1 MKLAS
6 TLLLAALASG
16 SALGAAAQ
24 PAAEVFPLGRSQLSG
39 AVCEAVR
46 NYDDDLNRFR
56 GARVWNVRCQGW
68 ETQLGKLYLLPQEA
82 AETSW
87 RQQLAARAS
96 CAAPAAHEISGLK
109 SGAQQICGFGASKQ
123 PYIVY
128 TGASGKARLAAAEG
142 FNDLADVLQ
151 AAVGVVAGAK
161 APPAPLAA
169 QTSVASQEIAADFG
183 GPLQGLAAAQAAALQ
198 DPTRLKTRGYVQNNE
213 WRFSDAEN
221 DFRALVTEAES
232 RNAPARERAEA
243 LLNLALNV
251 SNSRRFAEADALF
264 AQAEPYVATADDAL
278 LRARALNYRALHAR
292 NQQDF
297 AKAVTLAQQAL
308 EARTS
313 ARTATRTAASPT
325 AANAGGVVRIT
336 AQLASELNTRVGAQD
351 VLGGQAIDP
360 QSVLLVEDVQALEVI
375 GSSRAAQ
382 DDYPGAK
389 TALDDAW
396 RRLSARDGVGALNVS
411 LSARVQADLAGV
423 ALAQGNADEAVRLD
437 QSALKILRTRHAG
450 TSAEAG
456 LLIELARAQ
465 QARGDAD
472 AALDSYG
479 KAFALFRSQ
488 RGYVGAS
495 ADLSQGYFDL
505 LLARAAADPAHA
517 RDAVARFFDAAETVV
532 SRATAETVNRLALRV
547 ATNDPTSSGL
557 IRAMDDTQRALRMA
571 ESRIATLQI
580 SNAYGGDARAAAD
593 ADLAAQ
599 QKKYEELQV
608 SLLQANPRYLQLV
621 SHAASM
627 DDLQKA
633 LGPDEAYLKVLGL
646 RDKTYVVVVTA
657 GAANA
662 YGVDL
667 SRSKIDAAVKHLRA
681 PMDSASGPPPFDV
694 AASYDLYHTLFGPAE
709 GQLAGVKHLIYE
721 PDGALISLPVATF
734 ATAPADAAT
743 ANQIRRGANYQ
754 GVAWLGA
761 KLDSSL
767 TLSAQSFLD
776 SRKVAASKASRPLLA
791 FGNPQLPRS
800 GEQAYAEVV
809 TRGGQ
814 RSATVE
820 SVCGLTRQAL
830 LNAPPLPETAQEV
843 ANIARTLNA
852 GPQSVV
858 TGAAFSDS
866 EVRARQDLDQYRVVY
881 FATHALLPQPD
892 ACLPEPALLTSLGGA
907 DSDAM
912 LLTSQILQ
920 LKLDADLVVL
930 SACNTGGAGA
940 TDSTETGLTGGGEAL
955 GGLARAMIY
964 AGARGLVVSHWG
976 VDSEATVK
984 LMTDMF
990 GSRAAS
996 QAQALQQAQRSM
1008 QQTARLSHPYYWAA
1022 FTIVGDGRRP
1032 MPGLQ
1037 TAAPEQKA
1045 ALEPAG
1051 AARF

>member
-1 MKLAS
+1 MRYAS
-6 TLLLAALASG
+6 TLLLAALAG
-16 SALGAAAQ
+16 GWAIAAAAQ
-24 PAAEVFPLGRSQLSG
+24 PTAEVFPLGRSQLSG

-46 NYDDDLNRFR
+46 NYDDDLNQFK

-82 AETSW
+82 AETGW
-87 RQQLAARAS
+87 RKQLAARAN
-96 CAAPAAHEISGLK
+96 CAPPAAHEIKGLR

-142 FNDLADVLQ
+142 FGDLADVLQ
-151 AAVGVVAGAK
+151 SAVSVVAGST

-169 QTSVASQEIAADFG
+169 QGSVASQEIAADFG
-183 GPLQGLAAAQAAALQ
+183 GPLKGLAAAQAAALQ

-221 DFRALVTEAES
+221 DFRALVSEAET

-251 SNSRRFAEADALF
+251 SNSRRFAEADGLF
-264 AQAEPYVATADDAL
+264 AQAEPFVATANDPL
-278 LRARALNYRALHAR
+278 LRARDLNYQALHAR

-297 AKAVTLAQQAL
+297 PKAIALAQQAL
-308 EARTS
+308 EARTA
-313 ARTATRTAASPT
+313 ARAAVQ
-325 AANAGGVVRIT
+325 AANQPGSGAGVIRIT
-336 AQLASELNTRVGAQD
+336 AQMASELNTRVGAQD

-360 QSVLLVEDVQALEVI
+360 NDVLLVEDVQALEVI

-382 DDYPGAK
+382 DDYAGAK
-389 TALDDAW
+389 AALDDAW
-396 RRLSARDGVGALNVS
+396 RRLSARDGVGGLNVT
-411 LSARVQADLAGV
+411 LSARVQSDQAGI
-423 ALAQGNADEAVRLD
+423 ALAQNDSAAAITLD

-456 LLIELARAQ
+456 LLIDLAVAQ
-465 QARGDAD
+465 QAHGDVND
-472 AALDSYG
+472 ALDSYG
-479 KAFALFRSQ
+479 RAYALFRSQ

-505 LLARAAADPAHA
+505 LLSRAAADPAKA
-517 RDAVARFFDAAETVV
+517 RDFVARFFDASETVV

-557 IRAMDDTQRALRMA
+557 IRAMDDTQRGLRIA
-571 ESRIATLQI
+571 ESRIATLQLAG
-580 SNAYGGDARAAAD
+580 AYSGDARTVAD
-593 ADLAAQ
+593 AELARL
-599 QKKYEELQV
+599 QKTYEELQLN
-608 SLLQANPRYLQLV
+608 LLQANPRYLQLV
-621 SHAASM
+621 STAASL

-633 LGPDEAYLKVLGL
+633 LTPGEAYLKVLGL
-646 RDKTYVVVVTA
+646 RDKTYVVVVTPD
-657 GAANA
+657 AANA

-667 SRSKIDAAVKHLRA
+667 SRAKIDAAVKHLRA

-694 AASYDLYHTLFGPAE
+694 AGSYDLYRTLFGPAE
-709 GQLAGVKHLIYE
+709 RQLAGVSHLVYE
-721 PDGALISLPVATF
+721 PDGALISLPLATF
-734 ATAPADAAT
+734 VTAPANDT
-743 ANQIRRGANYQ
+743 VTGQIRRGANYQ

-761 KLDSSL
+761 KLDSAL
-767 TLSAQSFLD
+767 TLSASAFLD
-776 SRKVAASKASRPLLA
+776 SRKVAASKAAQPLLA

-800 GEQAYAEVV
+800 GDRAYADVV

-843 ANIARTLNA
+843 QNIARTLNA
-852 GPQSVV
+852 GPQAVV

-866 EVRARQDLDQYRVVY
+866 AVRERQDLDHYRVLY

-930 SACNTGGAGA
+930 SACNTGGTGA
-940 TDSTETGLTGGGEAL
+940 EDATQTGLTGGGEAL

-990 GSRAAS
+990 SSRATS
-996 QAQALQQAQRSM
+996 QAVALQDAQRSM
-1008 QQTARLSHPYYWAA
+1008 QQTPRLSHPYYWAA
-1022 FTIVGDGRRP
+1022 FTIVGDGRRA
-1032 MPGLQ
+1032 MPGL
-1037 TAAPEQKA
+1037 AAQQNA
-1045 ALEPAG
+1045 SIQDG

>member
-1 MKLAS
+1 MRSAT
-6 TLLLAALASG
+6 TLLLTALASG
-16 SALGAAAQ
+16 WAFAAAAQ
-24 PAAEVFPLGRSQLSG
+24 PKAEVFPLGRSQLSG

-68 ETQLGKLYLLPQEA
+68 ETQLGTLYLLPEAA

-96 CAAPAAHEISGLK
+96 CAAPAAHEIKGLK
-109 SGAQQICGFGASKQ
+109 SGAQQVCGFGASKQ
-123 PYIVY
+123 PYIVF

-142 FNDLADVLQ
+142 FSDLADVLQ
-151 AAVGVVAGAK
+151 AAVGVVSGATP
-161 APPAPLAA
+161 PPAPLTA
-169 QTSVASQEIAADFG
+169 QGSVASQEIAADFG
-183 GPLQGLAAAQAAALQ
+183 GPLKGLAAAQAAALQ

-221 DFRALVTEAES
+221 DFRALVSEAET
-232 RNAPARERAEA
+232 RNAPPRERADA

-251 SNSRRFAEADALF
+251 SNSRRFAEADELF
-264 AQAEPYVATADDAL
+264 AQAEPYVAAADDPL

-297 AKAVTLAQQAL
+297 AKAITLAQQAL
-308 EARTS
+308 EARNA
-313 ARTATRTAASPT
+313 ARAAAQP
-325 AANAGGVVRIT
+325 AAAGSGGIVKIT
-336 AQLASELNTRVGAQD
+336 AEMATQLNTRVGAQD
-351 VLGGQAIDP
+351 LLGGDAINP
-360 QSVLLVEDVQALEVI
+360 QDVLLVEDVQALEVI
-375 GSSRAAQ
+375 GSSRAGQ
-382 DDYPGAK
+382 DDYAGAK

-396 RRLSARDGVGALNVS
+396 RRLSARDGVGGLNVS
-411 LSARVQADLAGV
+411 LSARVQADQAGV
-423 ALAQGNADEAVRLD
+423 ALAQGDAAAAIGLD

-456 LLIELARAQ
+456 LLIDLARAQ
-465 QARGDAD
+465 QAHGDAD

-505 LLARAAADPAHA
+505 LLARAAGDPANA
-517 RDAVARFFDAAETVV
+517 KDYVARFFDAAETVV

-557 IRAMDDTQRALRMA
+557 IRAMDDTQRGLKIA
-571 ESRIATLQI
+571 ESRIASLQLA
-580 SNAYGGDARAAAD
+580 NAYTGDARKAAD
-593 ADLAAQ
+593 ADLMTL
-599 QKKYEELQV
+599 QKQYDELQV

-621 SHAASM
+621 SNAASVT
-627 DDLQKA
+627 DLQQA
-633 LGPDEAYLKVLGL
+633 LGSGEAYLKVLGL
-646 RDKTYVVVVTA
+646 RDKTYVVVITPD
-657 GAANA
+657 AANA

-667 SRSKIDAAVKHLRA
+667 SRSKIDETVKHLRA

-694 AASYDLYHTLFGPAE
+694 AGSYALYRTLFGPAE

-721 PDGALISLPVATF
+721 PDGSLISLPVATF
-734 ATAPADAAT
+734 VTAPADAAV

-754 GVAWLGA
+754 GIAWLGA
-761 KLDSSL
+761 RLDSALS
-767 TLSAQSFLD
+767 LSAASFLD
-776 SRKVAASKASRPLLA
+776 SRKVAASKAARPLLA

-800 GEQAYAEVV
+800 DQRAYTAVV

-814 RSATVE
+814 RSATVD

-843 ANIARTLNA
+843 QNIARTMGA
-852 GPQSVV
+852 GPQAVV
-858 TGAAFSDS
+858 TGAAFSDTAV
-866 EVRARQDLDQYRVVY
+866 EARTDLDQYRVLY

-892 ACLPEPALLTSLGGA
+892 ACLPEPALLTSLGGG

-930 SACNTGGAGA
+930 SACNTGGTGA
-940 TDSTETGLTGGGEAL
+940 SDTSETGLTGGGEAL

-976 VDSEATVK
+976 VDSEATVR

-990 GSRAAS
+990 GSHAAT
-996 QAQALQQAQRSM
+996 QAQALQDAQRSM

-1032 MPGLQ
+1032 MPGLE
-1037 TAAPEQKA
+1037 AATPQKA
-1045 ALEPAG
+1045 ASIESVGPV
-1051 AARF
+1051 RF